1 MSSPRWS
8 GAPIIDLNSVLL
20 RPSSLISHL
29 GSPHPAN
36 MAPRPAR
43 VKSAE
48 SVDFFLRQVASPL
61 PQIGS
66 ARDDLRPILKL
77 LNVYLEI
84 LDQNGS
90 VAKHLYMP
98 LFSSKIEDRITG
110 LFSTP
115 RPQITGL
122 ASDNH
127 CDGICPSWVNLIQ
140 EPISKDQFELLDG
153 YRYRCFFRGRALEM
167 SESDRDAL
175 SSDVLRKLVQVPPEP
190 EDVQT
195 EREARAQLIQDLTH
209 LQEDI
214 SQSEKDTPSTK
225 ILHTLTTISNWK
237 YSSNPPSSR
246 GARYSRR

>member
-1 MSSPRWS
+1 
-8 GAPIIDLNSVLL
+8 
-20 RPSSLISHL
+20 
-29 GSPHPAN
+29 
-36 MAPRPAR
+36 MAPRLAR
-43 VKSAE
+43 IKSAE
-48 SVDFFLRQVASPL
+48 SVDFFLPQVSSPL

-66 ARDDLRPILKL
+66 ARDDLQPILKL

-98 LFSSKIEDRITG
+98 LFSSKIEDRING

-127 CDGICPSWVNLIQ
+127 CDGICPTWVNLIQ
-140 EPISKDQFELLDG
+140 ESISKDQFELLDG
-153 YRYRCFFRGRALEM
+153 CRYRLFFRGRALEM

-175 SSDVLRKLVQVPPEP
+175 SSDVLRKLLQVPPES

-214 SQSEKDTPSTK
+214 SQSERDTPSTK
-225 ILHTLTTISNWK
+225 QLTYSND
-237 YSSNPPSSR
+237 Y
-246 GARYSRR
+246 